1 MKTLGKKIRLLRHQ
15 KGWSQEDVAKRLDIS
30 IPAFSKI
37 ETGITDIN
45 LSRLEQISNLFEMT
59 VVQLLTFNEAEQ
71 DQKFQNEL
79 EMVNKKLMDTFD
91 YPYLQMSGSL
101 ISTSAPQC
109 VKGINEFEG
118 LISIETWKKV
128 IEPLAKKHGLI
139 EGTTFKNLPFNKL
152 HWGCRHEFTPTMV
165 KTGDPELLK

>member
-59 VVQLLTFNEAEQ
+59 VVQLLTFNDLES
-71 DQKFQNEL
+71 DQKFVNEL
-79 EMVNKKLMDTFD
+79 EVVNKKLTDRETEIID
-91 YPYLQMSGSL
+91 LQ
-101 ISTSAPQC
+101 
-109 VKGINEFEG
+109 
-118 LISIETWKKV
+118 KKV
-128 IEPLAKKHGLI
+128 IELFEEL
-139 EGTTFKNLPFNKL
+139 
-152 HWGCRHEFTPTMV
+152 RHNRATA
-165 KTGDPELLK
+165 